1 LSESSIGIGRGI
13 GWINTDFI
21 AVGLCGIDGFAD
33 KWTSTVWVIVI
44 ESLVK
49 GLTWFIETGEVR

>member
-1 LSESSIGIGRGI
+1 LSSIWVGGGI
-13 GWINTDFI
+13 GWINTVFI
-21 AVGLCGIDGFAD
+21 TVGLCGIEGFAD

-49 GLTWFIETGEVR
+49 GLTWFIETSEVR